1 MVAVNTRW
9 DLLRNH
15 IVSVAIVAVVPVV
28 AYLAMSYGRWTTLG
42 TVALIALAVAVYVG
56 LRHPLWLYWML
67 AAVMGLMPVG
77 YFPGVHVPLYLP
89 FAFGVVVA
97 AVLHPPEQTRIHVLE
112 IAVLLLVVV
121 SGLSVVVTGVSLLSV
136 SLFVKWL
143 ITTLV
148 LIALLRLSP
157 ENMARFAKI
166 FVYTTTVNALFGM
179 VVVAFDPG
187 KKLFRP
193 LRPFGYGVGPA
204 TNLDRFAYD
213 TTGAATSR
221 LGGTW
226 VGPNGAAIAFLIA
239 VLLCLVFFRGW
250 LRVTLTIILGAAIL
264 LTLSRASI
272 FTALAG
278 LGLVFV
284 FHTMRA
290 RQRWIALAS
299 AAAMV
304 GVAFA
309 VPFIRRRLLQ
319 SFNSA
324 DSGAQARREALENF
338 PNQMRGNWLF
348 GLGWGR
354 AEFKDSSVAYTL
366 NYVSNAPLIVIY
378 RGGIIVGA
386 VFIAVMLIGC
396 FMGYRALRSPSLP
409 FAVYGAVFIAFC
421 FVAMQ
426 LDHPVA
432 TVPQITIMFSFFL
445 AYLVYIDQSRG
456 SPRHAVDLDRE
467 LAPAAAH

>member
-1 MVAVNTRW
+1 MVAVNARW

-15 IVSVAIVAVVPVV
+15 IVSVAIVAVVPAV

-42 TVALIALAVAVYVG
+42 VVGLIALAVAIYVG

-67 AAVMGLMPVG
+67 AAVMGLLPTG

-89 FAFGVVVA
+89 FAFGIFLA
-97 AVLHPPEQTRIHVLE
+97 AVLHPREQTRIHPLE
-112 IAVLLLVVV
+112 IAVLLLIVV
-121 SGLSVVVTGVSLLSV
+121 SGLSVLVTGVSLLAIAQY
-136 SLFVKWL
+136 VKWL
-143 ITTLV
+143 IATLV
-148 LIALLRLSP
+148 MIALLRLSP
-157 ENMARFAKI
+157 ENMARFARV
-166 FVYTTTVNALFGM
+166 FVYTSTINALFGI

-187 KKLFRP
+187 KKLFKP
-193 LRPFGYGVGPA
+193 LRPFGYGVGA
-204 TNLDRFAYD
+204 GANLDRFAYD
-213 TTGAATSR
+213 TTGAATTR

-226 VGPNGAAIAFLIA
+226 VGPNGAAIAFVIA
-239 VLLCLVFFRGW
+239 LLLCLVFFQGW
-250 LRVTLTIILGAAIL
+250 MRVTLTTILAAAIL

-278 LGLVFV
+278 LALVFV

-290 RQRWIALAS
+290 RQRWIALATS
-299 AAAMV
+299 AAMV
-304 GVAFA
+304 GIAFA
-309 VPFIRRRLLQ
+309 LPFVRRRLLQ

-324 DSGAQARREALENF
+324 DSGAQARKEALQNF
-338 PNQMRGNWLF
+338 PNQMHGNWLF

-386 VFIAVMLIGC
+386 VFVAVMLIGC
-396 FMGYRALRSPSLP
+396 VMGYRAMRSPSLP
-409 FAVYGAVFIAFC
+409 YAVYGGVFIAFC

-426 LDHPVA
+426 LDHPTA
-432 TVPQITIMFSFFL
+432 TVPQITIMFSIFL
-445 AYLVYIDQSRG
+445 AYLVYIDQQRG
-456 SPRHAVDLDRE
+456 SPRHAIDLDRQ
-467 LAPAAAH
+467 LVAAAAH